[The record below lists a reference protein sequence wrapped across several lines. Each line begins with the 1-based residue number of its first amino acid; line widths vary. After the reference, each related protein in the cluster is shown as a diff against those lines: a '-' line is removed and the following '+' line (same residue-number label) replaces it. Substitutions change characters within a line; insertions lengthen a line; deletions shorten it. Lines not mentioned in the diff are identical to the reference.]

1 MRVII
6 VITLIASK
14 TPTTDATTSIVIT
27 SIFSPGFGVVDS
39 VIFSPGFGGVDSVIF
54 SPGFGVVD
62 SVIFAVVVVSKSE
75 KKNVYFIMNDTIR
88 HNTREKKFKKKTK
101 KTKHND
107 QSGPHNIGAIQLQL
121 SLISHF

>member
-1 MRVII
+1 LRVII

-75 KKNVYFIMNDTIR
+75 KKNVYFIMNDT
-88 HNTREKKFKKKTK
+88 
-101 KTKHND
+101 
-107 QSGPHNIGAIQLQL
+107 GNIDY
-121 SLISHF
+121 

>member
-54 SPGFGVVD
+54 
-62 SVIFAVVVVSKSE
+62 AVVVVSKSE
-75 KKNVYFIMNDTIR
+75 KKNVYFIMNDT
-88 HNTREKKFKKKTK
+88 
-101 KTKHND
+101 
-107 QSGPHNIGAIQLQL
+107 GNIDY
-121 SLISHF
+121 

>member
-27 SIFSPGFGVVDS
+27 SIFSPGFG
-39 VIFSPGFGGVDSVIF
+39 G
-54 SPGFGVVD
+54 VD

-75 KKNVYFIMNDTIR
+75 KKNVYFIMNDT
-88 HNTREKKFKKKTK
+88 
-101 KTKHND
+101 
-107 QSGPHNIGAIQLQL
+107 GNIDY
-121 SLISHF
+121 